1 MKPGSVQ
8 MICIVGAIGGGLL
21 TGSSA
26 AGAEFTWQLAG
37 AHGQDDAAGIVESAH
52 WTLSAT
58 YYASPVDDENGPYIL
73 APFLDRSS
81 YVAVGLWQARQENVL
96 VGLHGG
102 STGFI
107 RRLQELYGRSTTE
120 TLEPSV
126 SGRYVWAGSGWYV
139 GGGAERSN
147 TDERPSMRDMES
159 SGYRVVAGKYLG
171 GSTTLDLTL
180 GVTREMQ
187 EPEEVVCQVLSGSCF
202 GFGGSDIDTE
212 EAALAVRHVGALWGD
227 TYSVSA
233 RVQSSR
239 SDVGYIPARLLG
251 LETFPGTPAAS
262 PGTGVAASGD
272 PLYTEKHRA
281 YFLSGEW
288 FPRVTLGVRL
298 SYARVK
304 QEMLPGNEGLGLSGS
319 WFFRRNVAAQVSFT
333 RTRSDVPPE
342 FRFRYSDTASVRLLG
357 RF

>member
-1 MKPGSVQ
+1 M
-8 MICIVGAIGGGLL
+8 GAVCAGLL

-73 APFLDRSS
+73 APFLNRSS
-81 YVAVGLWQARQENVL
+81 YLAVGLWQARQENVL

-102 STGFI
+102 SPGFI

-120 TLEPSV
+120 TLESSV

-139 GGGAERSN
+139 GGGAKRAD
-147 TDERPSMRDMES
+147 TGERPSMRNMES

-171 GSTTLDLTL
+171 GATTLDLTL
-180 GVTREMQ
+180 GVSREMQ
-187 EPEEVVCQVLSGSCF
+187 EPDEVVCQVLSGSCF

-212 EAALAVRHVGALWGD
+212 EAALSVRHVGALWGD
-227 TYSVSA
+227 TYSISA
-233 RVQSSR
+233 QVRSSR
-239 SDVGYIPARLLG
+239 SDVGFIPARLLG
-251 LETFPGTPAAS
+251 LETLPVTAVPT
-262 PGTGVAASGD
+262 TGAGVVASGD

-288 FPRVTLGVRL
+288 FPLITLGVRL

-304 QEMLPGNEGLGLSGS
+304 QEMLPDNEGAGLSGS
-319 WFFRRNVAAQVSFT
+319 WFFRRNVGAQVSFT

-342 FRFRYSDTASVRLLG
+342 FQFRYSDSVTVRLLG